1 MFPKRTESID
11 KILIEKGL
19 LTPQQLTEALQYQCR
34 LPSGQEM
41 TLPEVIVALEFV
53 SEDDMQVALGEK
65 PPIEDVLLQQLIK
78 DGVIQ
83 EGQLADALQNRESS
97 GEEKRMGTVLLEMGY
112 TTKEMIEAA
121 LQHYYKK
128 QNPTGQMPSYQSMA
142 QAPADQGSA
151 QKMPASAP
159 ATSVQGESEPVGQLL
174 IRKGLIT
181 QDELQDAMDYQFR
194 LPRILH
200 KPIGEI
206 LVLLGYISQQQL
218 EDSLKEQQAPP
229 SDSLGLVLVNM
240 GLIQQWQLSHVLT
253 LKYQPEHAHKK
264 IGTLLV
270 EMGYARR
277 HEIEAA
283 MKEYTERQKHHP
295 A

>member
-128 QNPTGQMPSYQSMA
+128 QNPTGQLPSYQEMA
-142 QAPADQGSA
+142 GSAPTEQNQA
-151 QKMPASAP
+151 QKMPVAGASNAE
-159 ATSVQGESEPVGQLL
+159 GDGEPVGQLL
-174 IRKGLIT
+174 IRKGFIT

-206 LVLLGYISQQQL
+206 LVLLGYITQQQL
-218 EDSLKEQQAPP
+218 EEVLKEQQAPP

-283 MKEYTERQKHHP
+283 MKEYTERQKHHLS
-295 A
+295 

>member
-34 LPSGQEM
+34 LPRGQEM
-41 TLPEVIVALEFV
+41 SLPEVIVALEFV
-53 SEDDMQVALGEK
+53 SEEDMQVALGEK

-83 EGQLADALQNRESS
+83 EGQLADALQTRESS

-128 QNPTGQMPSYQSMA
+128 QNPGGQMPSYQTMQ
-142 QAPADQGSA
+142 QAASPEQGLA
-151 QKMPASAP
+151 QKMPSATP
-159 ATSVQGESEPVGQLL
+159 TAPQGEAEPVGQLL
-174 IRKGLIT
+174 IRKGYIT
-181 QDELQDAMDYQFR
+181 PDELQDAMDYQFR

-206 LVLLGYISQQQL
+206 LVLLGYITQQQL
-218 EDSLKEQQAPP
+218 EEVLKEQQAPP
-229 SDSLGLVLVNM
+229 SDSLGLVLVNL
-240 GLIQQWQLSHVLT
+240 GVIQQWQLSHVLT

-283 MKEYTERQKHHP
+283 MKEYTERQKNRP
-295 A
+295 G

>member
-1 MFPKRTESID
+1 VFPKRTESID

-128 QNPTGQMPSYQSMA
+128 QNPTGQLPSYQEMA
-142 QAPADQGSA
+142 GSAPAQQNQA
-151 QKMPASAP
+151 QKMPVAGASNAE
-159 ATSVQGESEPVGQLL
+159 GDGEPVGQLL
-174 IRKGLIT
+174 IRKGFIT

-206 LVLLGYISQQQL
+206 LVLLGYITQQQL
-218 EDSLKEQQAPP
+218 EEVLKEQQAPP

-283 MKEYTERQKHHP
+283 MKEYTERQKHHLS
-295 A
+295 